1 MIGALIVDDETPA
14 RNELKR
20 FLEKEADFKIV
31 GEAQD
36 GEEALS
42 AIRRLRPQVV
52 FLDIHIPKQS
62 GLQVATALSELKTPP
77 LVVFIT
83 AYDQYAI
90 QAFELSAVDY
100 ILKPYDGTRFKSACQ
115 KVRQV
120 VGDEVQVRDQLSN
133 LRDYLER
140 SKPLQILGHRRNSR
154 DRIFIHPNDVLY
166 FRVKLTEVTAHLSN
180 GEELILNATLK
191 LLFDMLDPSHFQ
203 QAHRSYIVNL
213 GQVEKVR
220 PLFGGN
226 CELVLKNS
234 IHSTVPLS
242 RRYARKLKKFL
253 KW

>member
-1 MIGALIVDDETPA
+1 MIEALIVDDETPA

-20 FLEKEADFKIV
+20 FLEKEADFKIA

-36 GEEALS
+36 GEEAL
-42 AIRRLRPQVV
+42 AAVKRLKPHVV
-52 FLDIHIPKQS
+52 FLDIHIPKQT
-62 GLQVATALSELKTPP
+62 GLQVAQALSELDTPP

-100 ILKPYDGTRFKSACQ
+100 ILKPYDAARFKNACD
-115 KVRQV
+115 KVRHV
-120 VGDEVQVRDQLSN
+120 VSDQVQVRDRLTN
-133 LRDYLER
+133 LRNYLER

-166 FRVKLTEVTAHLSN
+166 FHVQLTEVTAHLAN
-180 GEELILNATLK
+180 GEELILNTTLK
-191 LLFDMLDPSHFQ
+191 SLFDMLDPSLFQ
-203 QAHRSYIVNL
+203 QAHRSYVVNL
-213 GQVEKVR
+213 DQVEKVR

-234 IHSTVPLS
+234 SHGTVPLS